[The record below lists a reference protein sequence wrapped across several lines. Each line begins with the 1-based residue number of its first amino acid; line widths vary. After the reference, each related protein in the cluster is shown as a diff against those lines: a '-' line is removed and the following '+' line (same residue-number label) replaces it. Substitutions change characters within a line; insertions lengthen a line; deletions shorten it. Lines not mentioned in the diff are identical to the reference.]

1 MKNKSV
7 AIGKNMTSQ
16 KVEYFR
22 EILEVAIIQN
32 YQEVKGFYESESY
45 ENRFRAYYIYKEGKI
60 LTYIE
65 ETFLPDFE
73 KYC

>member
-32 YQEVKGFYESESY
+32 YQEVKEFFGSESY
-45 ENRFRAYYIYKEGKI
+45 ENRFRAYYMYKEGKI

-65 ETFLPDFE
+65 ENFLPDFE